1 MKRSIYQEDIT
12 IVNMYVP
19 KNRALKYMKQKLTK
33 LKGEI
38 ENSTIVGHFN
48 SPLSIKNRIT
58 R

>member
-1 MKRSIYQEDIT
+1 
-12 IVNMYVP
+12 MYVP

-48 SPLSIKNRIT
+48 TLLSIKNRIT